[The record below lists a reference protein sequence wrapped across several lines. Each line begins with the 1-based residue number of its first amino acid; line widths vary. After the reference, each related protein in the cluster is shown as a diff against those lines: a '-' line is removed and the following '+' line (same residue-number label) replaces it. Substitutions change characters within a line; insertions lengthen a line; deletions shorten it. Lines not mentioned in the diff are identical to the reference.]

1 MNSLDTTI
9 QIQLENIQAKLGMP
23 LDELADIIKRTKL
36 TRHDAI
42 RSMLVREYG
51 LGYYDAK
58 AIVSAIFEPK
68 RRDNPPHRIQTDILR
83 P

>member
-1 MNSLDTTI
+1 MNSLDTAI
-9 QIQLENIQAKLGMP
+9 QIQLETIQAKLGMP
-23 LDELADIIKRTKL
+23 LNELADIIKRTKL

-58 AIVSAIFEPK
+58 AIVSAIFEPAPEK
-68 RRDNPPHRIQTDILR
+68 TG
-83 P
+83 

>member
-1 MNSLDTTI
+1 MNQLDAAVQS
-9 QIQLENIQAKLGMP
+9 QIETIQAKLGMP

-42 RSMLVREYG
+42 RAMLVREYG

-58 AIVSAIFEPK
+58 AIVSAIFEPAPEK
-68 RRDNPPHRIQTDILR
+68 TG
-83 P
+83 